1 MVASIEGVDVFA
13 ENRLVRVFEDA
24 ALMLRLGGPVFARH
38 LVVSLDPGSRWIDFL
53 EQPNVLAGR
62 GRSDRIVEPRRTH
75 DRQTS

>member
-53 EQPNVLAGR
+53 EQPNVLAGKGPFR
-62 GRSDRIVEPRRTH
+62 PNR
-75 DRQTS
+75 